1 MLHKLLLFLTLIALL
16 SCNERH
22 SKKEKPVVKASSAH
36 KTIPNLKIFIEDGGS
51 MKGFFIDPNYSFSAD
66 LSTLFTNL
74 NSKSKELNLISNDK
88 IKPLNFGKSELKFS
102 SFLSNLNE
110 QGRYEEESSFEQML
124 PIVLD
129 KIDKN
134 TVTAFVSD
142 YIQSSS
148 DLTNTI
154 AGDYVTKI
162 LSKKAKEIKNFA
174 ICILKMQ
181 SRFKGEFCYVS
192 VARKDLL
199 PNPDSIDSTKPY
211 YIWFFGDNDLIQGL
225 NLNLNSINS
234 FRLSGLE
241 DYSIYNQ
248 VSYDDIETD
257 LNWTIL
263 QHTNSIG
270 TFRPARQIKDK
281 TNQLIKISN
290 VKPDRINDEF
300 QICIAID
307 LSKIPISEDFKV
319 DPNNYLLNSNGF
331 IIQSISKL
339 KGFNYNYLDKELTVD
354 SKDKNSLSRIN
365 ATHLIFL
372 KSNQKVVENIEI
384 SLKRGMSTVLVNS
397 NSNDESTLGNS
408 MTFGFK
414 NFTDAISKCFPKYQN
429 NSYYFTKKVIIENAK
444 GGFNWYLFFI
454 ALIIISVSV
463 IIFIQ
468 FKKR

>member
-1 MLHKLLLFLTLIALL
+1 MAQRILLFFTLFILT
-16 SCNERH
+16 SCGGRH
-22 SKKEKPVVKASSAH
+22 FKPDVTKKSSKEVKRV
-36 KTIPNLKIFIEDGGS
+36 IPRLKIFIEDGGS
-51 MKGFFIDPNYSFSAD
+51 MKGFFIDPHYSFSSD

-102 SFLSNLNE
+102 SFLSNLNK
-110 QGRYEEESSFEQML
+110 QGRYKGESSFEQML
-124 PIVLD
+124 PIVLNN
-129 KIDKN
+129 IDKN

-148 DLTNTI
+148 DLTNPI
-154 AGDYVTKI
+154 AGHYVTKI

-174 ICILKMQ
+174 ICILKMK
-181 SRFKGEFCYVS
+181 SRFNGDFFYVS
-192 VARKDLL
+192 EARKDLL
-199 PNPDSIDSTKPY
+199 PNPEPIDTTKPY
-211 YIWFFGDNDLIQGL
+211 YIWFFGDNDLIENLKL
-225 NLNLNSINS
+225 NLNNINS
-234 FRLSGLE
+234 LSLSGFE

-248 VSYDDIETD
+248 VNYDDLENK

-270 TFRPARQIKDK
+270 TFRPARQIQDK
-281 TNQLIKISN
+281 TSQTIKISN

-300 QICIAID
+300 QICVAID
-307 LSKIPISEDFKV
+307 LSKIPVSEDIKV
-319 DPNNYLLNSNGF
+319 DPDNYFLNSNGF
-331 IIQSISKL
+331 NIQSISKL
-339 KGFNYNYLDKELTVD
+339 KGFNFNYFDKELTVD
-354 SKDKNSLSRIN
+354 AKDKNTLSRIN

-384 SLKRGMSTVLVNS
+384 SLKRGISTVLIHS
-397 NSNDESTLGNS
+397 NSNDESSLGNS

-414 NFTDAISKCFPKYQN
+414 NFTDAISSCFPKYQN
-429 NSYYFTKKVIIENAK
+429 NSYYFTKKILIENAI

-454 ALIIISVSV
+454 VLITICVSV